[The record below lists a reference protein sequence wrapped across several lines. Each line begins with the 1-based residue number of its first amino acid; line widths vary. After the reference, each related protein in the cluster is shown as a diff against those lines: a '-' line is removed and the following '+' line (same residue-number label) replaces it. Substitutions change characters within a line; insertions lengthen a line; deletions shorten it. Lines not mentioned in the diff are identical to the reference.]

1 MRHCLVQRVP
11 LSRLS
16 AFSLWPALRMG
27 RHAILHVADSTVSSH
42 WTTPPCCPPHQFP
55 DAGRGLVAAG
65 PISYGETIL
74 TERPL
79 LCYQSNELE
88 GKVGGGACGVS
99 VYAYLPCRVS

>member
-1 MRHCLVQRVP
+1 MQSSDHAVP
-11 LSRLS
+11 TD
-16 AFSLWPALRMG
+16 FSPLIGAPHRPAAL
-27 RHAILHVADSTVSSH
+27 
-42 WTTPPCCPPHQFP
+42 PNQFA